1 MDMHN
6 SNPAN
11 RTGPEQPASPKP
23 RWVSKVEP
31 PAMVVYHQGWFSNRM
46 TERSANDLANE
57 DREQRKRAAGR
68 V

>member
-1 MDMHN
+1 
-6 SNPAN
+6 
-11 RTGPEQPASPKP
+11 
-23 RWVSKVEP
+23 
-31 PAMVVYHQGWFSNRM
+31 MVVYHQGWFSNRM